1 MPNNID
7 NNENKR
13 QRKGLLI
20 LFLFSQRIK
29 IYWVLTLQVILYYE
43 EFET

>member
-7 NNENKR
+7 NDEKKR

-20 LFLFSQRIK
+20 LLFLFSQRIK
-29 IYWVLTLQVILYYE
+29 IYWVLTLQVILDR
-43 EFET
+43 